1 MITLN
6 SIETCNKKTSLLVF
20 SNEYGKVVSVPVPKD
35 LGDLISAHLRLLSS
49 EPPKSVEKSQEEQSD

>member
-20 SNEYGKVVSVPVPKD
+20 SNEYGKVVSVPIPRA
-35 LGDLISAHLRLLSS
+35 LGDLISAYLRLLSS
-49 EPPKSVEKSQEEQSD
+49 EPPKSVERSQEEISD